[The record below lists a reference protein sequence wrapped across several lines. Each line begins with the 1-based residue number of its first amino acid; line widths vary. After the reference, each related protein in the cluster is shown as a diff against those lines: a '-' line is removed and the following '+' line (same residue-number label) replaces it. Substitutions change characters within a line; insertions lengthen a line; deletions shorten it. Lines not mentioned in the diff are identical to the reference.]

1 MSVDYERIYIR
12 FKGRVLGPMTQEK
25 AVDLIRR
32 GQITKQHELSP
43 DGVVWKTAE
52 EFPSLFKSESNASTK
67 KAQEAK
73 TAETKAVDSAPELS
87 PEQWYANFDGV
98 NQGPVDEATFKR
110 WIDSNKVAPDTL
122 VWRQGMQ
129 DWIAAE
135 TIRPDWFPRTSRR
148 TDATAQVAS
157 NGQSDFQWL
166 ASELLQT
173 RAWVQ
178 FLAITGLVIG
188 TLAVIA
194 SVAGFFLVAT
204 RDGSG
209 PVKVMAVVV
218 SLVQLATAIAWFFG
232 SLFLLNYSNRLS
244 VLKYRLEAQDI
255 QFAMKSLNRVWKFTG
270 IVVLIWLIVTSLL
283 FSMIYL
289 LGLSIP
295 LPG

>member
-110 WIDSNKVAPDTL
+110 WIDSNKVASDTL

-135 TIRPDWFPRTSRR
+135 IVRPDWFSRTSRR
-148 TDATAQVAS
+148 TDTTAQVAS
-157 NGQSDFQWL
+157 NAPPPSPD
-166 ASELLQT
+166 
-173 RAWVQ
+173 
-178 FLAITGLVIG
+178 
-188 TLAVIA
+188 
-194 SVAGFFLVAT
+194 
-204 RDGSG
+204 
-209 PVKVMAVVV
+209 P
-218 SLVQLATAIAWFFG
+218 
-232 SLFLLNYSNRLS
+232 
-244 VLKYRLEAQDI
+244 
-255 QFAMKSLNRVWKFTG
+255 
-270 IVVLIWLIVTSLL
+270 
-283 FSMIYL
+283 
-289 LGLSIP
+289 
-295 LPG
+295 

>member
-1 MSVDYERIYIR
+1 M
-12 FKGRVLGPMTQEK
+12 
-25 AVDLIRR
+25 
-32 GQITKQHELSP
+32 
-43 DGVVWKTAE
+43 
-52 EFPSLFKSESNASTK
+52 
-67 KAQEAK
+67 
-73 TAETKAVDSAPELS
+73 DSAPELS

-110 WIDSNKVAPDTL
+110 WIDSNKVASDTL

-135 TIRPDWFPRTSRR
+135 IVRPDWFSRTSRR
-148 TDATAQVAS
+148 TDTTAQVAS
-157 NGQSDFQWL
+157 NGQSEFQWL

-194 SVAGFFLVAT
+194 SVAWFFLVAT

-244 VLKYRLEAQDI
+244 VLKYRLDAQDI
-255 QFAMKSLNRVWKFTG
+255 QLAMKSLNRVWKFTG
-270 IVVLIWLIVTSLL
+270 IVVLIWLIITSLL